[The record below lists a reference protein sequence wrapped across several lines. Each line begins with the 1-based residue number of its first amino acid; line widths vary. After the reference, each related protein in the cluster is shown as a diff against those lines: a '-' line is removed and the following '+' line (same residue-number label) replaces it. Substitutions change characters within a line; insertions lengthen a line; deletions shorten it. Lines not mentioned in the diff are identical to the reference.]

1 MNDKNDTR
9 WGNWMGRARTC
20 FRAATAIDTSTTAV
34 TSTVRELEAAGADE
48 LVVQLREAEAA
59 LARARDAVQGRCRRA
74 SSPRPTAKSA
84 TASRAELIPPRHLL
98 SPRDG

>member
-1 MNDKNDTR
+1 MVARMNDKNDTR

-59 LARARDAVQGRCRRA
+59 LARAREAVQAALQARKLTPANREVSYGLA
-74 SSPRPTAKSA
+74 S
-84 TASRAELIPPRHLL
+84 
-98 SPRDG
+98 